1 VVIEIVDGIES
12 LCGVLAQVTQDFAH
26 VGPVFLLDM
35 SVVVFFIR
43 AATSELD
50 LLLIAEGFEV
60 IVNELRTVVGV
71 DA

>member
-1 VVIEIVDGIES
+1 MNRELVASRSAGNPR
-12 LCGVLAQVTQDFAH
+12 CAH
-26 VGPVFLLDM
+26 AGPVFPLDM

-60 IVNELRTVVGV
+60 IVKELRTVGSGT
-71 DA
+71 DRESWF

>member
-1 VVIEIVDGIES
+1 VVIEIVDRIES
-12 LCGVLAQVTQDFAH
+12 LWGVVAQVTQDFAH
-26 VGPVFLLDM
+26 MRPVFLLDM

-50 LLLIAEGFEV
+50 LLLIAEGFDV

-71 DA
+71 GA